1 MDRLTGVQ
9 EYLDGPLDDETALVA
24 NLRDLARLNRL
35 TGGTSLSRL
44 AIGTL
49 GALGDS
55 GGRGASGATVLDVG
69 TGGADIPIDL
79 LTRAGPGGRVRAVV
93 ASDSRDEILAAAR
106 RAHPRIE
113 RVSGLT
119 LAVADG
125 RALPWGDGF
134 FDVAHASLVLHHL
147 EPVDAVAFLRELR
160 RVARTGIVVND
171 LIRGRRAWLGA
182 WLLVHTI
189 ARSRFTRHDG
199 PISVRRAYTRNELIG
214 LVAAAGLTPVAFVDG
229 FAGHRVAIAA
239 R

>member
-1 MDRLTGVQ
+1 MDRLTGV
-9 EYLDGPLDDETALVA
+9 EELLDGPLDDEAALVG

-35 TGGTSLSRL
+35 TGGTALSRL

-49 GALGDS
+49 GALGDA

-79 LTRAGPGGRVRAVV
+79 LTRRGPGGGVRSVV
-93 ASDSRDEILAAAR
+93 ASDNREAILTAAR
-106 RAHPRIE
+106 RAHPSLD

-125 RALPWGDGF
+125 RALPWRDGF

-160 RVARTGIVVND
+160 RVSRTGIVVND
-171 LIRGRRAWLGA
+171 LIRGRRAWLGT

-189 ARSRFTRHDG
+189 ARSRFTRHDA
-199 PISVRRAYTRNELIG
+199 PLSVRRAYSRNELIG
-214 LVAAAGLTPVAFVDG
+214 LLAAAGLTPVAFVDG